1 MSEALKQQR
10 QEQGAIIPAKSAPA
24 LVNVNSGMNRLAK
37 YGSSGTVLRFSK
49 DGKFVMPTNGDEELP
64 EGTELACIW
73 EQAKAGYQRFNGKG
87 ERPDV
92 RLSLVFGGKPLEREE
107 LGDTDP
113 TQWPESDLTGR
124 PEDPWR
130 EVLMVP
136 LISTETGEVYIFST
150 MSITG
155 LRAVSNLLTQSARM
169 AAKEEGFYPVI
180 ALRAGGYEHRK
191 FGWVRVPAFERRGKV
206 PKSDITGALTS
217 LSDDLNDEIAF

>member
-10 QEQGAIIPAKSAPA
+10 QEQGAIIPMAKSAPA
-24 LVNVNSGMNRLAK
+24 SISSGMNHLARHA
-37 YGSSGTVLRFSK
+37 SSGTALRFSK
-49 DGKFVMPTNGDEELP
+49 DGKFIMPTNGDEELP

-73 EQAKAGYQRFNGKG
+73 DQARGGYQRFRGKG
-87 ERPDV
+87 ERPE
-92 RLSLVFGGKPLEREE
+92 LKLGLVFGGKPPEREE

-113 TQWPESDLTGR
+113 TQWPDSDLTGR

-136 LISTETGEVYIFST
+136 LQSVETGEVYIFST

-169 AAKEEGFYPVI
+169 AAKEPDFYPVVAI
-180 ALRAGGYEHRK
+180 RAGGYEHRK
-191 FGWVRVPAFERRGKV
+191 FGWVRVPAFERRGRA
-206 PKSDITGALTS
+206 PKSDITAAVTS
-217 LSDDLNDEIAF
+217 IAGDMDDEIPF